1 MGKYIN
7 ILDDLTIN
15 KIAAGEVVERPSSVV
30 KELLENAIDSGATQV
45 VVDITDG
52 GKKCIKISDNGGGIL
67 SSEVEKCFLR
77 HATSKIKSIDD
88 LFDLYSLGF
97 RGEALAS
104 ISAVSNIEMVT
115 KTKEEM
121 IGTKIVL
128 SGSKIIKKE
137 PVGTKDGTTITVKDL
152 FFNTPVRA
160 KFLKSTHAETINIS
174 DLINKLAIGNP
185 NVRLK
190 YINNSKLMLNT
201 PGDNKLI
208 SVIRSIYGKEITDN
222 LIEVDYEDEK
232 IKISGYIGNNNIY
245 RSNKNLQ
252 HIYINKRFVKSKIVL
267 DAISEAYK
275 GIIPINKHSIC
286 FIQLTINPASID
298 VNIHPTKLEVKFEN
312 EKEMYIELRDILRKT
327 LLSVSL
333 IGKYETYDKK
343 EETKNILVKENS
355 NQSKNIYENKEFED
369 IKVIEKNY
377 ERPIDSFMSFN
388 DIIKSENNTEKD
400 KEYIYEKKSTAN
412 INELDN
418 IKIIKEDSSSEYII
432 EGNISLENSFS
443 IEDIEKLDKEK
454 EYQESLYNQDNE
466 YEENNLTY
474 KSSSEYINKDEYS
487 SKFTKEIG
495 KIEDNIQEQFFEE
508 TPSNKFSLAG
518 YNVIGTIFD
527 TYIILSKGNS
537 MYLLDQHAA
546 HEKILYERYMD
557 KFYKSSINMQMLL
570 DPIVLELSN
579 IDMLHVE
586 NNLDLFMKFGFEIEL
601 FGKNHIMIRC
611 VPTIFGV
618 PESEKFILQIIDN
631 IEEIK
636 NNYEL
641 KGEKFASMACRAA
654 IKANDRIQ
662 SMEIRSLLNELE
674 TCENPFTCPHGRP
687 TIVEITKTE
696 IEKMFKRI
704 M

>member
-52 GKKCIKISDNGGGIL
+52 GKKCIKISDNGEGIL

-252 HIYINKRFVKSKIVL
+252 HIYINKRFVKSKVIL
-267 DAISEAYK
+267 DAINESYK
-275 GIIPINKHSIC
+275 SIIPINKFGVC
-286 FIQLTINPASID
+286 FLNIKINPSEID
-298 VNIHPTKLEVKFEN
+298 VNIHPTKLEVKFQD
-312 EKEMYIELRDILRKT
+312 EKEVYIKIRDVIKNK
-327 LLSVSL
+327 LLNISL
-333 IGKYETYDKK
+333 IGKYKSYDSSENYVQNKLNQI
-343 EETKNILVKENS
+343 EENKTEVQNINVAKNIEYKVKEN
-355 NQSKNIYENKEFED
+355 NEYENKDQEAIKINERED
-369 IKVIEKNY
+369 LSTFKSFKEALEEKNH
-377 ERPIDSFMSFN
+377 IDKSKEDLHDNISYSESLNNNNYDRIHEEEQSDYYSNMGYIENNIKESKYN
-388 DIIKSENNTEKD
+388 DID
-400 KEYIYEKKSTAN
+400 KKLEEISTQA
-412 INELDN
+412 
-418 IKIIKEDSSSEYII
+418 SF
-432 EGNISLENSFS
+432 LE
-443 IEDIEKLDKEK
+443 EQDDILDKIV
-454 EYQESLYNQDNE
+454 DNSQ
-466 YEENNLTY
+466 NTHFRASDF
-474 KSSSEYINKDEYS
+474 K
-487 SKFTKEIG
+487 
-495 KIEDNIQEQFFEE
+495 
-508 TPSNKFSLAG
+508 
-518 YNVIGTIFD
+518 VIGTILN
-527 TYIILSKGNS
+527 TYIVLEKGTS

-546 HEKILYERYMD
+546 HEKVLYEEYMT
-557 KFYKSSINMQMLL
+557 KFKNQNIDMQMLL
-570 DPIVLELSN
+570 DPIVIELSSV
-579 IDMLHVE
+579 DMLDVE
-586 NNLDLFMKFGFEIEL
+586 KNLNLFMKFGFEIEI
-601 FGKNHIMIRC
+601 FGDNHIMVRG
-611 VPTIFGV
+611 VPNIFGV
-618 PESEKFILQIIDN
+618 AQSEKFIFQIIDN
-631 IEEIK
+631 IGDLESS
-636 NNYEL
+636 YDL
-641 KGEKFASMACRAA
+641 KMDKIASMSCRAA
-654 IKANDRIQ
+654 IKANDKIHFD
-662 SMEIRSLLNELE
+662 EINSLLSKMEK
-674 TCENPFTCPHGRP
+674 CENPYTCPHGRP
-687 TIVEITKTE
+687 SMVEISKKE

>member
-174 DLINKLAIGNP
+174 DLINKLSIGNP

-252 HIYINKRFVKSKIVL
+252 HIYINKRFVKSKVIL
-267 DAISEAYK
+267 DAINESYK
-275 GIIPINKHSIC
+275 SIIPINKFGVC
-286 FIQLTINPASID
+286 FLNIKINPSEID
-298 VNIHPTKLEVKFEN
+298 VNIHPTKLEVKFQD
-312 EKEMYIELRDILRKT
+312 EKEVYIKIRDVIKNK
-327 LLSVSL
+327 LLNISL
-333 IGKYETYDKK
+333 IGKYKSYDSSENYVQNKLNQI
-343 EETKNILVKENS
+343 EENKTEVQNINIAKNIEYKVKEN
-355 NQSKNIYENKEFED
+355 NEYENKDQEAIKINERED
-369 IKVIEKNY
+369 LSTFKSFKEALEEKNH
-377 ERPIDSFMSFN
+377 IDKSKEDLHDNISYSESLNNNNYDRIHEEEQSDYYSNMGYIENNIKESKYN
-388 DIIKSENNTEKD
+388 DID
-400 KEYIYEKKSTAN
+400 KKLEEISTQA
-412 INELDN
+412 
-418 IKIIKEDSSSEYII
+418 SF
-432 EGNISLENSFS
+432 LE
-443 IEDIEKLDKEK
+443 EQDDILDKIV
-454 EYQESLYNQDNE
+454 DNSQ
-466 YEENNLTY
+466 NTHFRASDF
-474 KSSSEYINKDEYS
+474 K
-487 SKFTKEIG
+487 
-495 KIEDNIQEQFFEE
+495 
-508 TPSNKFSLAG
+508 
-518 YNVIGTIFD
+518 VIGTILN
-527 TYIILSKGNS
+527 TYIVLEKGTS

-546 HEKILYERYMD
+546 HEKVLYEEYMT
-557 KFYKSSINMQMLL
+557 KFKNQNIDMQMLL
-570 DPIVLELSN
+570 DPIVIELSSV
-579 IDMLHVE
+579 DMLDVE
-586 NNLDLFMKFGFEIEL
+586 KNLNLFMKFGFEIEI
-601 FGKNHIMIRC
+601 FGDNHIMVRG
-611 VPTIFGV
+611 VPNIFGV
-618 PESEKFILQIIDN
+618 AQSEKFIFQIIDN
-631 IEEIK
+631 IGDLESS
-636 NNYEL
+636 YDL
-641 KGEKFASMACRAA
+641 KMDKIASMSCRAA
-654 IKANDRIQ
+654 IKANDKIHFD
-662 SMEIRSLLNELE
+662 EINSLLSKMEK
-674 TCENPFTCPHGRP
+674 CENPYTCPHGRP
-687 TIVEITKTE
+687 SMVEISKKE

>member
-52 GKKCIKISDNGGGIL
+52 GKKCIKISDNGEGIL

-252 HIYINKRFVKSKIVL
+252 HIYINKRFVKSKVIL
-267 DAISEAYK
+267 DAINESYK
-275 GIIPINKHSIC
+275 SIIPINKFGVC
-286 FIQLTINPASID
+286 FLNIKINPSEID
-298 VNIHPTKLEVKFEN
+298 VNIHPTKLEVKFQD
-312 EKEMYIELRDILRKT
+312 EKEVYIKIRDVIKNK
-327 LLSVSL
+327 LLNISL
-333 IGKYETYDKK
+333 IGKYKSYDSSENYVQNKLNQI
-343 EETKNILVKENS
+343 EENKTEVQNINVAKNIEYKVKEN
-355 NQSKNIYENKEFED
+355 NEYENKDQEAIKINERED
-369 IKVIEKNY
+369 LSTFKSFKEALEEKNH
-377 ERPIDSFMSFN
+377 IDKSKEDLHDNISYSESLNNNNYDRIHEEEQSDYYSNMGYIENNIKESKYN
-388 DIIKSENNTEKD
+388 DID
-400 KEYIYEKKSTAN
+400 KKLEEISTQA
-412 INELDN
+412 
-418 IKIIKEDSSSEYII
+418 SF
-432 EGNISLENSFS
+432 LE
-443 IEDIEKLDKEK
+443 EQDDMLDKIV
-454 EYQESLYNQDNE
+454 DNSQ
-466 YEENNLTY
+466 NAHFRASDF
-474 KSSSEYINKDEYS
+474 K
-487 SKFTKEIG
+487 
-495 KIEDNIQEQFFEE
+495 
-508 TPSNKFSLAG
+508 
-518 YNVIGTIFD
+518 VIGTILN
-527 TYIILSKGNS
+527 TYIVLEKGTS

-546 HEKILYERYMD
+546 HEKVLYEEYMT
-557 KFYKSSINMQMLL
+557 KFKNQNIDMQMLL
-570 DPIVLELSN
+570 DPIVIELSSV
-579 IDMLHVE
+579 DMLDVE
-586 NNLDLFMKFGFEIEL
+586 KNLNLFMKFGFEIEI
-601 FGKNHIMIRC
+601 FGDNHIMVRG
-611 VPTIFGV
+611 VPNIFGV
-618 PESEKFILQIIDN
+618 AQSEKFIFQIIDN
-631 IEEIK
+631 IGDLESS
-636 NNYEL
+636 YDL
-641 KGEKFASMACRAA
+641 KMDKIASMSCRAA
-654 IKANDRIQ
+654 IKANDKIHFD
-662 SMEIRSLLNELE
+662 EINSLLSKMEK
-674 TCENPFTCPHGRP
+674 CENPYTCPHGRP
-687 TIVEITKTE
+687 SMVEISKKE

>member
-252 HIYINKRFVKSKIVL
+252 HIYINKRFVKSKVIL
-267 DAISEAYK
+267 DAINESYK
-275 GIIPINKHSIC
+275 SIIPINKFGVC
-286 FIQLTINPASID
+286 FLNIKINPSEID
-298 VNIHPTKLEVKFEN
+298 VNIHPTKLEVKFQD
-312 EKEMYIELRDILRKT
+312 EKEVYIKIRDVIKNK
-327 LLSVSL
+327 LLNISL
-333 IGKYETYDKK
+333 IGKYKSYDSSENYVQNKLNQI
-343 EETKNILVKENS
+343 EENKTEVQNINVAKNIEYKVKEN
-355 NQSKNIYENKEFED
+355 NEYENKDQEAIKINERED
-369 IKVIEKNY
+369 LSTFKSFKEALEEKNH
-377 ERPIDSFMSFN
+377 IDKSKEDLHDNISYSESLNNNNYDRIHDEEQSDYYSNMGYIENNIKESKYN
-388 DIIKSENNTEKD
+388 DID
-400 KEYIYEKKSTAN
+400 KKLEEISTQA
-412 INELDN
+412 
-418 IKIIKEDSSSEYII
+418 SF
-432 EGNISLENSFS
+432 LE
-443 IEDIEKLDKEK
+443 EQDDILDKIV
-454 EYQESLYNQDNE
+454 DNSQ
-466 YEENNLTY
+466 NAHFRASDF
-474 KSSSEYINKDEYS
+474 K
-487 SKFTKEIG
+487 
-495 KIEDNIQEQFFEE
+495 
-508 TPSNKFSLAG
+508 
-518 YNVIGTIFD
+518 VIGTILN
-527 TYIILSKGNS
+527 TYIVLEKGTS

-546 HEKILYERYMD
+546 HEKVLYEEYMT
-557 KFYKSSINMQMLL
+557 KFKNQNIDMQMLL
-570 DPIVLELSN
+570 DPIVIELSSV
-579 IDMLHVE
+579 DMLDVE
-586 NNLDLFMKFGFEIEL
+586 KNLNLFMKFGFEIEI
-601 FGKNHIMIRC
+601 FGDNHIMVRG
-611 VPTIFGV
+611 VPNIFGV
-618 PESEKFILQIIDN
+618 AQSEKFIFQIIDN
-631 IEEIK
+631 IGDLESS
-636 NNYEL
+636 YDL
-641 KGEKFASMACRAA
+641 KMDKIASMSCRAA
-654 IKANDRIQ
+654 IKANDKIHFD
-662 SMEIRSLLNELE
+662 EINSLLSKMEK
-674 TCENPFTCPHGRP
+674 CENPYTCPHGRP
-687 TIVEITKTE
+687 SMVEISKKE

>member
-174 DLINKLAIGNP
+174 DLINKLSIGNP

-252 HIYINKRFVKSKIVL
+252 HIYINKRFVKSKVIL
-267 DAISEAYK
+267 DAINESYK
-275 GIIPINKHSIC
+275 SIIPINKFGVC
-286 FIQLTINPASID
+286 FLNIKINPSEID
-298 VNIHPTKLEVKFEN
+298 VNIHPTKLEVKFQD
-312 EKEMYIELRDILRKT
+312 EKEVYIKIRDVIKNK
-327 LLSVSL
+327 LLNISL
-333 IGKYETYDKK
+333 IGKYKSYDSSENYVQNKLNQI
-343 EETKNILVKENS
+343 EENKTEVQNINIAKNIEYKVKEN
-355 NQSKNIYENKEFED
+355 NEYENKDQETIKINERED
-369 IKVIEKNY
+369 LSTFKSFKEALEEKNH
-377 ERPIDSFMSFN
+377 ID
-388 DIIKSENNTEKD
+388 KSKEDLHDNISYGESLNNNNFDRIHEEEQSDYYSNMGYIENNTKESKYNDID
-400 KEYIYEKKSTAN
+400 KKLEEISTQA
-412 INELDN
+412 
-418 IKIIKEDSSSEYII
+418 SF
-432 EGNISLENSFS
+432 LE
-443 IEDIEKLDKEK
+443 EQDDILDKIV
-454 EYQESLYNQDNE
+454 DNSQ
-466 YEENNLTY
+466 NTHFRASDF
-474 KSSSEYINKDEYS
+474 K
-487 SKFTKEIG
+487 
-495 KIEDNIQEQFFEE
+495 
-508 TPSNKFSLAG
+508 
-518 YNVIGTIFD
+518 VIGTILN
-527 TYIILSKGNS
+527 TYIVLEKGTS

-546 HEKILYERYMD
+546 HEKVLYEEYMT
-557 KFYKSSINMQMLL
+557 KFKNQNIDMQMLL
-570 DPIVLELSN
+570 DPIVIELSSV
-579 IDMLHVE
+579 DMLDVE
-586 NNLDLFMKFGFEIEL
+586 KNLNLFMKFGFEIEI
-601 FGKNHIMIRC
+601 FGDNHIMVRG
-611 VPTIFGV
+611 VPNIFGV
-618 PESEKFILQIIDN
+618 AQSEKFIFQIIDN
-631 IEEIK
+631 IGDLESS
-636 NNYEL
+636 YDL
-641 KGEKFASMACRAA
+641 KMDKIASMSCRAA
-654 IKANDRIQ
+654 IKANDKIHFD
-662 SMEIRSLLNELE
+662 EINSLLSKMEK
-674 TCENPFTCPHGRP
+674 CENPYTCPHGRP
-687 TIVEITKTE
+687 SMVEISKKE

>member
-252 HIYINKRFVKSKIVL
+252 HIYINKRFVKSKVIL
-267 DAISEAYK
+267 DAINESYK
-275 GIIPINKHSIC
+275 SIIPINKFGVC
-286 FIQLTINPASID
+286 FLNIKINPSEID
-298 VNIHPTKLEVKFEN
+298 VNIHPTKLEVKFQD
-312 EKEMYIELRDILRKT
+312 EKEVYIKIRDVIKNK
-327 LLSVSL
+327 LLNISL
-333 IGKYETYDKK
+333 IGKYKSYDSSENYVQNKLNQI
-343 EETKNILVKENS
+343 EENKTEVQNINIAKNIEYKVKEN
-355 NQSKNIYENKEFED
+355 NEYENKDQEAIKINERED
-369 IKVIEKNY
+369 LSTFKSFKEALKEKNH
-377 ERPIDSFMSFN
+377 IDKSKEDLHDNISYSESLNNNNYDRIHDEEQSDYYSNMGYIENNIKESKYN
-388 DIIKSENNTEKD
+388 DID
-400 KEYIYEKKSTAN
+400 KKLEEISTQA
-412 INELDN
+412 
-418 IKIIKEDSSSEYII
+418 SF
-432 EGNISLENSFS
+432 LE
-443 IEDIEKLDKEK
+443 EQDDILDKIV
-454 EYQESLYNQDNE
+454 DNSQ
-466 YEENNLTY
+466 NAHFRASDF
-474 KSSSEYINKDEYS
+474 K
-487 SKFTKEIG
+487 
-495 KIEDNIQEQFFEE
+495 
-508 TPSNKFSLAG
+508 
-518 YNVIGTIFD
+518 VIGTILN
-527 TYIILSKGNS
+527 TYIVLEKGTS

-546 HEKILYERYMD
+546 HEKVLYEEYMT
-557 KFYKSSINMQMLL
+557 KFKNQNIDMQMLL
-570 DPIVLELSN
+570 DPIVIELSSV
-579 IDMLHVE
+579 DMLDVE
-586 NNLDLFMKFGFEIEL
+586 KNLNLFMKFGFEIEI
-601 FGKNHIMIRC
+601 FGDNHIMVRG
-611 VPTIFGV
+611 VPNIFGV
-618 PESEKFILQIIDN
+618 AQSEKFIFQIIDN
-631 IEEIK
+631 IGDLESS
-636 NNYEL
+636 YDL
-641 KGEKFASMACRAA
+641 KMDKIASMSCRAA
-654 IKANDRIQ
+654 IKANDKIHFD
-662 SMEIRSLLNELE
+662 EINSLLSKMEK
-674 TCENPFTCPHGRP
+674 CENPYTCPHGRP
-687 TIVEITKTE
+687 SMVEISKKE

>member
-252 HIYINKRFVKSKIVL
+252 HIYINKRFVKSKVIL
-267 DAISEAYK
+267 DAINESYK
-275 GIIPINKHSIC
+275 SIIPINKFGVC
-286 FIQLTINPASID
+286 FLNIKINPSEID
-298 VNIHPTKLEVKFEN
+298 VNIHPTKLEVKFQD
-312 EKEMYIELRDILRKT
+312 EKEVYIKIRDVIKNK
-327 LLSVSL
+327 LLNISL
-333 IGKYETYDKK
+333 IGKYKSYDSSENYVQNKLNQI
-343 EETKNILVKENS
+343 EENKTEVQNINVAKNIEYKVKEN
-355 NQSKNIYENKEFED
+355 NEYENKDQEA
-369 IKVIEKNY
+369 IKINERDDLSTFKSFKEALEEKNH
-377 ERPIDSFMSFN
+377 IDKSKEDLHDNISYSESLNNNNYDRIHDEEQSDYYSNMGYIENNIKESKYN
-388 DIIKSENNTEKD
+388 DID
-400 KEYIYEKKSTAN
+400 KKLEEISTQA
-412 INELDN
+412 
-418 IKIIKEDSSSEYII
+418 SF
-432 EGNISLENSFS
+432 LE
-443 IEDIEKLDKEK
+443 EQDDILDKIV
-454 EYQESLYNQDNE
+454 DNSQ
-466 YEENNLTY
+466 NTHFRASDF
-474 KSSSEYINKDEYS
+474 K
-487 SKFTKEIG
+487 
-495 KIEDNIQEQFFEE
+495 
-508 TPSNKFSLAG
+508 
-518 YNVIGTIFD
+518 VIGTILN
-527 TYIILSKGNS
+527 TYIVLEKGTS

-546 HEKILYERYMD
+546 HEKVLYEEYMT
-557 KFYKSSINMQMLL
+557 KFKNQNIDMQMLL
-570 DPIVLELSN
+570 DPIVIELSSV
-579 IDMLHVE
+579 DMLDIE
-586 NNLDLFMKFGFEIEL
+586 KNLNLFMKFGFEIEI
-601 FGKNHIMIRC
+601 FGDNHIMVRG
-611 VPTIFGV
+611 VPNIFGV
-618 PESEKFILQIIDN
+618 AQSEKFIFQIIDN
-631 IEEIK
+631 IGDLESS
-636 NNYEL
+636 YDL
-641 KGEKFASMACRAA
+641 KMDKIASMSCRAA
-654 IKANDRIQ
+654 IKANDKIHFD
-662 SMEIRSLLNELE
+662 EINSLLSKMEK
-674 TCENPFTCPHGRP
+674 CENPYTCPHGRP
-687 TIVEITKTE
+687 SMVEISKKE

>member
-252 HIYINKRFVKSKIVL
+252 HIYINKRFVKSKVIL
-267 DAISEAYK
+267 DAINESYK
-275 GIIPINKHSIC
+275 SIIPINKFGVC
-286 FIQLTINPASID
+286 FLNIKINPSEID
-298 VNIHPTKLEVKFEN
+298 VNIHPTKLEVKFQD
-312 EKEMYIELRDILRKT
+312 EKEVYIKIRDVIKNK
-327 LLSVSL
+327 LLNISL
-333 IGKYETYDKK
+333 IGKYKSYDSSENYVQNKLNQI
-343 EETKNILVKENS
+343 EENKTEVQNINIAKNIEYKVKEN
-355 NQSKNIYENKEFED
+355 NEYENKDQEA
-369 IKVIEKNY
+369 IKINERDDLSTFKSFKEALEEKNH
-377 ERPIDSFMSFN
+377 IDKSKEDLHDNISYSESLNNNNYDRIHEEEQSDYYSNMGYIENNIKESKYN
-388 DIIKSENNTEKD
+388 DID
-400 KEYIYEKKSTAN
+400 KKLEEISTQA
-412 INELDN
+412 
-418 IKIIKEDSSSEYII
+418 SF
-432 EGNISLENSFS
+432 LE
-443 IEDIEKLDKEK
+443 EQDDILDKIV
-454 EYQESLYNQDNE
+454 DNSQ
-466 YEENNLTY
+466 NAHFRASDF
-474 KSSSEYINKDEYS
+474 K
-487 SKFTKEIG
+487 
-495 KIEDNIQEQFFEE
+495 
-508 TPSNKFSLAG
+508 
-518 YNVIGTIFD
+518 VIGTILN
-527 TYIILSKGNS
+527 TYIVLEKGTS

-546 HEKILYERYMD
+546 HEKVLYEEYMT
-557 KFYKSSINMQMLL
+557 KFKNQNIDMQMLL
-570 DPIVLELSN
+570 DPIVIELSSV
-579 IDMLHVE
+579 DMLDVE
-586 NNLDLFMKFGFEIEL
+586 KNLNLFMKFGFEIEI
-601 FGKNHIMIRC
+601 FGDNHIMVRG
-611 VPTIFGV
+611 VPNIFGV
-618 PESEKFILQIIDN
+618 AQSEKFIFQIIDN
-631 IEEIK
+631 IGDLESS
-636 NNYEL
+636 YDL
-641 KGEKFASMACRAA
+641 KMDKIASMSCRAA
-654 IKANDRIQ
+654 IKANDKIHFD
-662 SMEIRSLLNELE
+662 EINSLLSKMEK
-674 TCENPFTCPHGRP
+674 CENPYTCPHGRP
-687 TIVEITKTE
+687 SMVEISKKE

>member
-252 HIYINKRFVKSKIVL
+252 HIYINKRFVKSKVIL
-267 DAISEAYK
+267 DAINESYK
-275 GIIPINKHSIC
+275 SIIPINKFGVC
-286 FIQLTINPASID
+286 FLNIKINPSEID
-298 VNIHPTKLEVKFEN
+298 VNIHPTKLEVKFQD
-312 EKEMYIELRDILRKT
+312 EKEVYIKIRDVIKNK
-327 LLSVSL
+327 LLNISL
-333 IGKYETYDKK
+333 IGKYKSYDSSENYVQNKLNQI
-343 EETKNILVKENS
+343 EENKTEVQNINIAKNIEYKVKEN
-355 NQSKNIYENKEFED
+355 NEYENKDQED
-369 IKVIEKNY
+369 IKINEREDLSTFKSFKEALKDLNHIDKSKEDLHDNISYSESLNNNNYDRIHEEEQSDYYSNMGYIENNIKESKY
-377 ERPIDSFMSFN
+377 N
-388 DIIKSENNTEKD
+388 DID
-400 KEYIYEKKSTAN
+400 KKLEEISTQA
-412 INELDN
+412 
-418 IKIIKEDSSSEYII
+418 SF
-432 EGNISLENSFS
+432 LE
-443 IEDIEKLDKEK
+443 EQDDILDKIV
-454 EYQESLYNQDNE
+454 DNSQ
-466 YEENNLTY
+466 NTHFRASDF
-474 KSSSEYINKDEYS
+474 K
-487 SKFTKEIG
+487 
-495 KIEDNIQEQFFEE
+495 
-508 TPSNKFSLAG
+508 
-518 YNVIGTIFD
+518 VIGTILN
-527 TYIILSKGNS
+527 TYIVLEKGTS

-546 HEKILYERYMD
+546 HEKVLYEEYMT
-557 KFYKSSINMQMLL
+557 KFKNQNIDMQMLL
-570 DPIVLELSN
+570 DPIVIELSSV
-579 IDMLHVE
+579 DMLDVE
-586 NNLDLFMKFGFEIEL
+586 KNLNLFMKFGFEIEI
-601 FGKNHIMIRC
+601 FGDNHIMVRG
-611 VPTIFGV
+611 VPNIFGV
-618 PESEKFILQIIDN
+618 TQSEKFIFQIIDN
-631 IEEIK
+631 IGDLESS
-636 NNYEL
+636 YDL
-641 KGEKFASMACRAA
+641 KMDKIASMSCRAA
-654 IKANDRIQ
+654 IKANDKIHFD
-662 SMEIRSLLNELE
+662 EINSLLSKMEK
-674 TCENPFTCPHGRP
+674 CENPYTCPHGRP
-687 TIVEITKTE
+687 SMVEISKKE

>member
-252 HIYINKRFVKSKIVL
+252 HIYINKRFVKSKVIL
-267 DAISEAYK
+267 DAINESYK
-275 GIIPINKHSIC
+275 SIIPINKFGVC
-286 FIQLTINPASID
+286 FLNIKINPSEID
-298 VNIHPTKLEVKFEN
+298 VNIHPTKLEVKFQD
-312 EKEMYIELRDILRKT
+312 EKEVYIKIRDVIKNK
-327 LLSVSL
+327 LLNISL
-333 IGKYETYDKK
+333 IGKYKSYDSSENYVQNKLNQI
-343 EETKNILVKENS
+343 EENKTEVQNINIAKNIEYKVKEN
-355 NQSKNIYENKEFED
+355 NEYENKDQEAIKINERED
-369 IKVIEKNY
+369 LSTFKSFKEALEEKNH
-377 ERPIDSFMSFN
+377 IDKSKEDLHDNISYSESLNNNNYDRIHEEEQSDYYSNMGYIENNIKESKYN
-388 DIIKSENNTEKD
+388 DID
-400 KEYIYEKKSTAN
+400 KKLEEISTQA
-412 INELDN
+412 
-418 IKIIKEDSSSEYII
+418 SF
-432 EGNISLENSFS
+432 LE
-443 IEDIEKLDKEK
+443 EQDDMLDKIV
-454 EYQESLYNQDNE
+454 DNSQ
-466 YEENNLTY
+466 NAHFRASDF
-474 KSSSEYINKDEYS
+474 K
-487 SKFTKEIG
+487 
-495 KIEDNIQEQFFEE
+495 
-508 TPSNKFSLAG
+508 
-518 YNVIGTIFD
+518 VIGTILN
-527 TYIILSKGNS
+527 TYIVLEKGTS

-546 HEKILYERYMD
+546 HEKVLYEEYMT
-557 KFYKSSINMQMLL
+557 KFKNQNIDMQMLL
-570 DPIVLELSN
+570 DPIVIELSSV
-579 IDMLHVE
+579 DMLDVE
-586 NNLDLFMKFGFEIEL
+586 KNLNLFMKFGFEIEI
-601 FGKNHIMIRC
+601 FGDNHIMVRG
-611 VPTIFGV
+611 VPNIFGV
-618 PESEKFILQIIDN
+618 AQSEKFIFQIIDN
-631 IEEIK
+631 IWDLESS
-636 NNYEL
+636 YDL
-641 KGEKFASMACRAA
+641 KMDKIASMSCRAA
-654 IKANDRIQ
+654 IKANDKIHFD
-662 SMEIRSLLNELE
+662 EINSLLSKMEK
-674 TCENPFTCPHGRP
+674 CENPYTCPHGRP
-687 TIVEITKTE
+687 SMVEISKKE

>member
-252 HIYINKRFVKSKIVL
+252 HIYINKRFVKSKVIL
-267 DAISEAYK
+267 DAINESYK
-275 GIIPINKHSIC
+275 SIIPINKFGVC
-286 FIQLTINPASID
+286 FLNIKINPSEID
-298 VNIHPTKLEVKFEN
+298 VNIHPTKLEVKFQD
-312 EKEMYIELRDILRKT
+312 EKEVYIKIRDVIRNK
-327 LLSVSL
+327 LLNISL
-333 IGKYETYDKK
+333 IGKYKSYDSSENYVQNKLNQI
-343 EETKNILVKENS
+343 EENKTEVQNINIAKNIEYKVKEN
-355 NQSKNIYENKEFED
+355 NEYENKDQEAIKINERED
-369 IKVIEKNY
+369 LSTFKSFKEALEEKNH
-377 ERPIDSFMSFN
+377 IDKSKEDLHDNISYSESLNNNNYDRIHDEEQSDYYSNMGYIENNIKESKYN
-388 DIIKSENNTEKD
+388 DID
-400 KEYIYEKKSTAN
+400 KKLEEISTQA
-412 INELDN
+412 
-418 IKIIKEDSSSEYII
+418 SF
-432 EGNISLENSFS
+432 LE
-443 IEDIEKLDKEK
+443 EQDDILDKIV
-454 EYQESLYNQDNE
+454 DNSQ
-466 YEENNLTY
+466 NAHFRASDF
-474 KSSSEYINKDEYS
+474 K
-487 SKFTKEIG
+487 
-495 KIEDNIQEQFFEE
+495 
-508 TPSNKFSLAG
+508 
-518 YNVIGTIFD
+518 VIGTILN
-527 TYIILSKGNS
+527 TYIVLEKGTS

-546 HEKILYERYMD
+546 HEKVLYEEYMT
-557 KFYKSSINMQMLL
+557 KFKNQNIDMQMLL
-570 DPIVLELSN
+570 DPIVIELSSV
-579 IDMLHVE
+579 DMLDVE
-586 NNLDLFMKFGFEIEL
+586 KNLNLFMKFGFEIEI
-601 FGKNHIMIRC
+601 FGDNHIMVRG
-611 VPTIFGV
+611 VPNIFGV
-618 PESEKFILQIIDN
+618 AQSEKFIFQIIDN
-631 IEEIK
+631 IGDLESS
-636 NNYEL
+636 YDL
-641 KGEKFASMACRAA
+641 KMDKIASMSCRAA
-654 IKANDRIQ
+654 IKANDKIHFD
-662 SMEIRSLLNELE
+662 EINSLLSKMEK
-674 TCENPFTCPHGRP
+674 CENPYTCPHGRP
-687 TIVEITKTE
+687 SMVEISKKE

>member
-222 LIEVDYEDEK
+222 LIEVDYEGEK

-252 HIYINKRFVKSKIVL
+252 HIYINKRFVKSKVIL
-267 DAISEAYK
+267 DAINESYK
-275 GIIPINKHSIC
+275 SIIPINKFGVC
-286 FIQLTINPASID
+286 FLNIKINPSEID
-298 VNIHPTKLEVKFEN
+298 VNIHPTKLEVKFQD
-312 EKEMYIELRDILRKT
+312 EKEVYIKIRDVIKNK
-327 LLSVSL
+327 LLNISL
-333 IGKYETYDKK
+333 IGKYKSYDSSENYVQNKLNQI
-343 EETKNILVKENS
+343 EENKTEVQNINIAKNIEYKVKEN
-355 NQSKNIYENKEFED
+355 NEYENKDQEA
-369 IKVIEKNY
+369 IKINERDDLSTFKSFKEALKEKNH
-377 ERPIDSFMSFN
+377 IDKSKEDLHDNISYSESLNNNNYDRIHDEEQSDYYSNMGYIENNIKESKYN
-388 DIIKSENNTEKD
+388 DID
-400 KEYIYEKKSTAN
+400 KKLEEISTQA
-412 INELDN
+412 
-418 IKIIKEDSSSEYII
+418 SF
-432 EGNISLENSFS
+432 LE
-443 IEDIEKLDKEK
+443 EQDDILDKIV
-454 EYQESLYNQDNE
+454 DNSQ
-466 YEENNLTY
+466 NAHFRASDF
-474 KSSSEYINKDEYS
+474 K
-487 SKFTKEIG
+487 
-495 KIEDNIQEQFFEE
+495 
-508 TPSNKFSLAG
+508 
-518 YNVIGTIFD
+518 VIGTILN
-527 TYIILSKGNS
+527 TYIVLEKGTS

-546 HEKILYERYMD
+546 HEKVLYEEYMT
-557 KFYKSSINMQMLL
+557 KFKNQNIDMQMLL
-570 DPIVLELSN
+570 DPIVIELSSV
-579 IDMLHVE
+579 DMLDVE
-586 NNLDLFMKFGFEIEL
+586 KNLNLFMKFGFEIEI
-601 FGKNHIMIRC
+601 FGDNHIMVRG
-611 VPTIFGV
+611 VPNIFGV
-618 PESEKFILQIIDN
+618 AQSEKFIFQIIDN
-631 IEEIK
+631 IGDLESS
-636 NNYEL
+636 YDL
-641 KGEKFASMACRAA
+641 KMDKIASMSCRAA
-654 IKANDRIQ
+654 IKANDKIHFD
-662 SMEIRSLLNELE
+662 EINSLLSKMEK
-674 TCENPFTCPHGRP
+674 CENPYTCPHGRP
-687 TIVEITKTE
+687 SMVEISKKE

>member
-222 LIEVDYEDEK
+222 LTEVDYEDEK

-252 HIYINKRFVKSKIVL
+252 HIYINKRFVKSKVIL
-267 DAISEAYK
+267 DAINESYK
-275 GIIPINKHSIC
+275 SIIPINKFGVC
-286 FIQLTINPASID
+286 FLNIKINPSEID
-298 VNIHPTKLEVKFEN
+298 VNIHPTKLEVKFQD
-312 EKEMYIELRDILRKT
+312 EKEVYIKIRDVIKNK
-327 LLSVSL
+327 LLNISL
-333 IGKYETYDKK
+333 IGKYKSYDSSENYVQNKLNQI
-343 EETKNILVKENS
+343 EENKTEVQNINIAKNIEYKVKEN
-355 NQSKNIYENKEFED
+355 NEYENKDQEAIKINERED
-369 IKVIEKNY
+369 LSTFKSFKEALEEKNH
-377 ERPIDSFMSFN
+377 IDKSKEDLHDNISYSESLNNNNYDRIHEEEQSDYYSNMGYIENNIKESKYN
-388 DIIKSENNTEKD
+388 DID
-400 KEYIYEKKSTAN
+400 KKLEEISTQA
-412 INELDN
+412 
-418 IKIIKEDSSSEYII
+418 SF
-432 EGNISLENSFS
+432 LE
-443 IEDIEKLDKEK
+443 EQDDMLDKIV
-454 EYQESLYNQDNE
+454 DNSQ
-466 YEENNLTY
+466 NAHFRASDF
-474 KSSSEYINKDEYS
+474 K
-487 SKFTKEIG
+487 
-495 KIEDNIQEQFFEE
+495 
-508 TPSNKFSLAG
+508 
-518 YNVIGTIFD
+518 VIGTILN
-527 TYIILSKGNS
+527 TYIVLEKGTS

-546 HEKILYERYMD
+546 HEKVLYEEYMT
-557 KFYKSSINMQMLL
+557 KFKNQNIDMQMLL
-570 DPIVLELSN
+570 DPIVIELSSV
-579 IDMLHVE
+579 DMLDVE
-586 NNLDLFMKFGFEIEL
+586 KNLNLFMKFGFEIEI
-601 FGKNHIMIRC
+601 FGDNHIMVRG
-611 VPTIFGV
+611 VPNIFGV
-618 PESEKFILQIIDN
+618 AQSEKFIFQIIDN
-631 IEEIK
+631 IGDLESS
-636 NNYEL
+636 YDL
-641 KGEKFASMACRAA
+641 KMDKIASMSCRAA
-654 IKANDRIQ
+654 IKANDKIHFD
-662 SMEIRSLLNELE
+662 EINSLLSKMEK
-674 TCENPFTCPHGRP
+674 CENPYTCPHGRP
-687 TIVEITKTE
+687 SMVEISKKE

>member
-252 HIYINKRFVKSKIVL
+252 HIYINKRFVKSKVIL
-267 DAISEAYK
+267 DAINESYK
-275 GIIPINKHSIC
+275 SIIPINKFGVC
-286 FIQLTINPASID
+286 FLNIKINPSEID
-298 VNIHPTKLEVKFEN
+298 VNIHPTKLEVKFQD
-312 EKEMYIELRDILRKT
+312 EKEVYIKIRDVIKNK
-327 LLSVSL
+327 LLNISL
-333 IGKYETYDKK
+333 IGKYKSYDSSENYVQNKLNQI
-343 EETKNILVKENS
+343 EENKAEVQNINIAKNIEYKVKEN
-355 NQSKNIYENKEFED
+355 NEYENKDQEAIKINERED
-369 IKVIEKNY
+369 LSTFKSFKEALEEKNH
-377 ERPIDSFMSFN
+377 IDKSKEDLHDNISYSESLNNNNYDRIHEEEQSDYYSNMGYIENNIKESKYN
-388 DIIKSENNTEKD
+388 DID
-400 KEYIYEKKSTAN
+400 KKLEEISTQA
-412 INELDN
+412 
-418 IKIIKEDSSSEYII
+418 SF
-432 EGNISLENSFS
+432 LE
-443 IEDIEKLDKEK
+443 EQDDMLDKIV
-454 EYQESLYNQDNE
+454 DNSQ
-466 YEENNLTY
+466 NAHFRATDF
-474 KSSSEYINKDEYS
+474 K
-487 SKFTKEIG
+487 
-495 KIEDNIQEQFFEE
+495 
-508 TPSNKFSLAG
+508 
-518 YNVIGTIFD
+518 VIGTILN
-527 TYIILSKGNS
+527 TYIVLEKGTS

-546 HEKILYERYMD
+546 HEKVLYEEYMT
-557 KFYKSSINMQMLL
+557 KFKNQNIDMQMLL
-570 DPIVLELSN
+570 DPIVIELSSV
-579 IDMLHVE
+579 DMLDVE
-586 NNLDLFMKFGFEIEL
+586 KNLNLFMKFGFEIEI
-601 FGKNHIMIRC
+601 FGDNHIMVRG
-611 VPTIFGV
+611 VPNIFGV
-618 PESEKFILQIIDN
+618 AQSEKFIFQIIDN
-631 IEEIK
+631 IGDLESS
-636 NNYEL
+636 YDL
-641 KGEKFASMACRAA
+641 KMDKIASMSCRAA
-654 IKANDRIQ
+654 IKANDKIHFD
-662 SMEIRSLLNELE
+662 EINSLLSKMEK
-674 TCENPFTCPHGRP
+674 CENPYTCPHGRP
-687 TIVEITKTE
+687 SMVEISKKE